1 MWYDKHINILSEL
14 VALRVVHFGR
24 LATLI
29 FLSEIAEPNLI
40 DSAPFN

>member
-1 MWYDKHINILSEL
+1 MDF
-14 VALRVVHFGR
+14 VTLRVVHFGR

-40 DSAPFN
+40 DSALFN